1 MSNLS
6 TITML
11 TLLFILNL
19 VCFQGVINA
28 APLAYIFPALC
39 VMKLQNERLLSV
51 KNIPTIVTGIFGI
64 LVAVIG
70 FIMVIVEIA
79 NGVTCSH
86 GKELSYCQSSDA
98 ESVLNGTSPL
108 LEDYTTPSDLLN

>member
-1 MSNLS
+1 M
-6 TITML
+6 
-11 TLLFILNL
+11 
-19 VCFQGVINA
+19 INA

-51 KNIPTIVTGIFGI
+51 KNIPTIVTGVFGI

-86 GKELSYCQSSDA
+86 GKELSYCQSS
-98 ESVLNGTSPL
+98 ESELNGTSPL
-108 LEDYTTPSDLLN
+108 IEDYTTPSDLLN